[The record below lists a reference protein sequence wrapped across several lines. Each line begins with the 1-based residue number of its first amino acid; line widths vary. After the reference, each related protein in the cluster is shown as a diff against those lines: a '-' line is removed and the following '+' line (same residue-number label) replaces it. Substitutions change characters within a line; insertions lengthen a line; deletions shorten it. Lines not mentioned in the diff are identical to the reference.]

1 MNEIRIERVLVVG
14 AGQMG
19 HQIAMLCA
27 LGGYTTILQDVSHES
42 LQKAEEN
49 LENRMNQWVDQRKIT
64 KEKKE
69 EAFAHLTFTNNLE
82 EAAHDV
88 DFVIEAIV
96 EKLEAKRELF
106 QRLDLLTP
114 QHAILATNSSTI
126 VNSLLADMTERP
138 DRICNMH
145 FFFPPLVM
153 DCVEVVMSEKTSEET
168 VETVLAFCKQ
178 INRTGLLLRKEIS
191 GFVANRILGAIN
203 REALHLYEEGI
214 ADFEEI
220 DTIVKKA
227 LGHPLGPFELIDLS
241 GADVV
246 YNVMELR
253 YAETGNSWDKPS
265 ITIKE
270 KVKSG
275 NLGRKTGQGFYS
287 YSGGDFVGKNN
298 PRYNSSSFR
307 GRT

>member
-1 MNEIRIERVLVVG
+1 LRRIGIERVLVVG

-27 LGGYTTILQDVSHES
+27 LGGYTTILQDVNAKS
-42 LQKAEEN
+42 LQKAEES
-49 LENRMNQWVDQRKIT
+49 LENRMNQWVDQQKIT
-64 KEKKE
+64 NEQKE
-69 EAFAHLTFTNNLE
+69 EAFAHLTFTTNLE

-96 EKLEAKRELF
+96 ERLEAKRDLF
-106 QRLDLLTP
+106 QRLDSLTP
-114 QHAILATNSSTI
+114 AHAILATNSSTI
-126 VNSLLADMTERP
+126 VNSVLGDVTKRP
-138 DRICNMH
+138 DKICNMH

-153 DCVEVVMSEKTSEET
+153 DCVEVVMSEKSSEET
-168 VETVLAFCKQ
+168 IETVMAVCKQ

-214 ADFEEI
+214 ADFKEI

-241 GADVV
+241 GADIV

-253 YAETGNSWDKPS
+253 YAESGKNEDKPS
-265 ITIKE
+265 ISIKE
-270 KVKSG
+270 KVSSG

-287 YSGGDFVGKNN
+287 YSK
-298 PRYNSSSFR
+298 
-307 GRT
+307 

>member
-1 MNEIRIERVLVVG
+1 MEQREIERVLVVG

-27 LGGYTTILQDVSHES
+27 LGGYTTIIQDVNKEALQQAKKS
-42 LQKAEEN
+42 LNK
-49 LENRMNQWVDQRKIT
+49 RMNHWVEQGKIT
-64 KEKKE
+64 SVKKA
-69 EAFAHLTFTNNLE
+69 EAFALLTFTNNIE
-82 EAAHDV
+82 EAAQDV
-88 DFVIEAIV
+88 DLVIEAIV
-96 EKLEAKRELF
+96 EKLNAKRELF
-106 QRLDLLTP
+106 KRLDSLTP
-114 QHAILATNSSTI
+114 QHTILATNSSTI
-126 VNSLLADMTERP
+126 VNSLLAEVTERP
-138 DRICNMH
+138 EKVCNMH

-168 VETVLAFCKQ
+168 METVMTVCKQ

-203 REALHLYEEGI
+203 REALALYEEGI
-214 ADFEEI
+214 ADFKVI
-220 DTIVKKA
+220 DEIVKKA

-246 YNVMELR
+246 YDVMELR
-253 YAETGNSWDKPS
+253 HAETENDEDKPS
-265 ITIKE
+265 ISIEE

-287 YSGGDFVGKNN
+287 YSE
-298 PRYNSSSFR
+298 
-307 GRT
+307 